1 MGEAHLAIVNNT
13 ASERSH
19 ILFVEDSMIDITT
32 FLNSKDIAEHW
43 KKIGFLCTPVQ
54 AAYIIWQSHEKS
66 LQEKH
71 EAWKELMETTPDCPF
86 AEGRRKEHLKRCIPE
101 ALTDS
106 LHAFL
111 KAYMALED
119 KTLERFYREEENTAY
134 GYRSFPESR
143 YEAEWHNDFWLYR
156 TAQDCL
162 DDVNGEA
169 PGRELAVVE
178 VKKYWIGEVDVI
190 EAQMRADGTVMS
202 LCDEGWTEEEFDLMW
217 GFQGLWFDFP
227 TPFRYGDVL
236 VRKNSPFLGEV
247 EQPRPFVLTF
257 LRTWGR
263 EDALRM
269 GESEERAEGFEMVL
283 NRLREVGDM
292 YVRSA
297 SGFLLKGGSLQRD
310 DIERYLDFE
319 YCREE
324 LKGEERILKALS
336 LHGKGEIATDLLLK
350 TYHIVFLEEEMRREK
365 KSLYDFP
372 RTTLKEVGIDLG
384 EEEG

>member
-1 MGEAHLAIVNNT
+1 MT
-13 ASERSH
+13 
-19 ILFVEDSMIDITT
+19 DITT

-43 KKIGFLCTPVQ
+43 KKIGFACTPVQ

-86 AEGRRKEHLKRCIPE
+86 AEGRRKEHLKRHIPD

-119 KTLERFYREEENTAY
+119 KTLERFYREEANTAY

-178 VKKYWIGEVDVI
+178 VKKYRIGEVDVI

-202 LCDEGWTEEEFDLMW
+202 LYDEGWTEEEFDLMW
-217 GFQGLWFDFP
+217 WGFQALWFDFP
-227 TPFRYGDVL
+227 TPFQYGDVL
-236 VRKNSPFLGEV
+236 IRKNSPFLGEV
-247 EQPRPFVLTF
+247 EQPQPFVLMS
-257 LRTWGR
+257 LCTWDR

-269 GESEERAEGFEMVL
+269 GESEERAENFETL
-283 NRLREVGDM
+283 LKHRREVGDM

-324 LKGEERILKALS
+324 LKGEMRILKALS
-336 LHGKGEIATDLLLK
+336 LHAKGQIGIELFLK
-350 TYHIVFLEEEMRREK
+350 TYHIVLLEEEMRREK

-372 RTTLKEVGIDLG
+372 STALKEVGIDFG
-384 EEEG
+384 EDDRRAAGLRIKE

>member
-1 MGEAHLAIVNNT
+1 MT
-13 ASERSH
+13 
-19 ILFVEDSMIDITT
+19 DITT

-43 KKIGFLCTPVQ
+43 KKIGFTCTPVQ

-71 EAWKELMETTPDCPF
+71 EAWKELMETMPDCPF
-86 AEGRRKEHLKRCIPE
+86 AEGRRKERLKCHIPE

-119 KTLERFYREEENTAY
+119 KTLERFCREEANTAY

-217 GFQGLWFDFP
+217 GFRALWFDFP
-227 TPFRYGDVL
+227 TPFQYGDVL

-247 EQPRPFVLTF
+247 EQPQPFVLTF

-297 SGFLLKGGSLQRD
+297 SGFLLKGSSLQRD

-350 TYHIVFLEEEMRREK
+350 TYHIVFLEAEMRSEK

>member
-1 MGEAHLAIVNNT
+1 MTDLK
-13 ASERSH
+13 
-19 ILFVEDSMIDITT
+19 T

-43 KKIGFLCTPVQ
+43 RKTGFVCTPVQ

-86 AEGRRKEHLKRCIPE
+86 AEGRRKERMVRRGIPE

-111 KAYMALED
+111 RAYMALED
-119 KTLERFYREEENTAY
+119 RTLERFYREEANIAY
-134 GYRSFPESR
+134 GYRSFPESS

-169 PGRELAVVE
+169 PRNDLAVVE

-202 LCDEGWTEEEFDLMW
+202 LYDEGWTEEEFSFMW
-217 GFQGLWFDFP
+217 SGFRELWFDFP
-227 TPFRYGDVL
+227 MPFQCGDL
-236 VRKNSPFLGEV
+236 LIRKNSPFLGEV
-247 EQPRPFVLTF
+247 ERPQPFALIRLG
-257 LRTWGR
+257 TWGR
-263 EDALRM
+263 TEAQAM
-269 GESEERAEGFEMVL
+269 GESE
-283 NRLREVGDM
+283 
-292 YVRSA
+292 RSA
-297 SGFLLKGGSLQRD
+297 AISESLLKHRRESAGSREMRARGYFLKDGSLQEND
-310 DIERYLDFE
+310 VERCLDLE

-324 LKGEERILKALS
+324 LKGEMRILKALS
-336 LHGKGEIATDLLLK
+336 LYRKGQIGAELLLK
-350 TYHIVFLEEEMRREK
+350 TYHIVRMEEETERERR
-365 KSLYDFP
+365 SLRKFF
-372 RTTLKEVGIDLG
+372 TATLQEAGMDRG
-384 EEEG
+384 EEGG

>member
-1 MGEAHLAIVNNT
+1 
-13 ASERSH
+13 
-19 ILFVEDSMIDITT
+19 MIDITT
-32 FLNSKDIAEHW
+32 FLNSKDIAGHW
-43 KKIGFLCTPVQ
+43 KKIGFTCTPVQ
-54 AAYIIWQSHEKS
+54 AAYIIYESHEKS

-71 EAWKELMETTPDCPF
+71 EAWRELMETTPDCPF
-86 AEGRRKEHLKRCIPE
+86 AEGRRKEHLKRHIPE

-119 KTLERFYREEENTAY
+119 KTLERFYREEANTAY

-178 VKKYWIGEVDVI
+178 VKKYRIGAVDVI
-190 EAQMRADGTVMS
+190 VAQMRADGTVMS
-202 LCDEGWTEEEFDLMW
+202 LYDEGWTEEEFDLMW
-217 GFQGLWFDFP
+217 WGFQALWFDFP
-227 TPFRYGDVL
+227 TPFQCGDVL

-247 EQPRPFVLTF
+247 EQPRPFVLT
-257 LRTWGR
+257 LLSTWGK
-263 EDALRM
+263 EEALKR
-269 GESEERAEGFEMVL
+269 GESEENAENFEML
-283 NRLREVGDM
+283 LKHRREVGDM

-297 SGFLLKGGSLQRD
+297 SGFLLKDGSLQQD
-310 DIERYLDFE
+310 HGIERYLDFE

-336 LHGKGEIATDLLLK
+336 LFGKGKIGIELLLK
-350 TYHIVFLEEEMRREK
+350 TYHIVFMEEETRREK

-372 RTTLKEVGIDLG
+372 ATTLKELGIDRG

>member
-1 MGEAHLAIVNNT
+1 
-13 ASERSH
+13 
-19 ILFVEDSMIDITT
+19 MIDITT

-43 KKIGFLCTPVQ
+43 KKIGFTCTPVQ

-86 AEGRRKEHLKRCIPE
+86 AEGRRKEHLKRHIPE
-101 ALTDS
+101 AMTDS

-119 KTLERFYREEENTAY
+119 KTLERFYREEAGTAY

-169 PGRELAVVE
+169 PGRELVVVE

-190 EAQMRADGTVMS
+190 VAQMRADGTVMS
-202 LCDEGWTEEEFDLMW
+202 LYDEGWTEEEFYLMW
-217 GFQGLWFDFP
+217 GFQALWFDFP
-227 TPFRYGDVL
+227 TPFQYGDVL

-247 EQPRPFVLTF
+247 EQPWPFVLTF

-263 EDALRM
+263 EEALKR
-269 GESEERAEGFEMVL
+269 GESEKRAEGFEMLL

-297 SGFLLKGGSLQRD
+297 SGFLLKDGSLQRD

-336 LHGKGEIATDLLLK
+336 LHGKGQIGTDLLLK
-350 TYHIVFLEEEMRREK
+350 TYHIVFMEEETRREK

-372 RTTLKEVGIDLG
+372 TTTLKEVGIDLG

>member
-1 MGEAHLAIVNNT
+1 M
-13 ASERSH
+13 
-19 ILFVEDSMIDITT
+19 DITT

-43 KKIGFLCTPVQ
+43 KKIGFVCTPVQ
-54 AAYIIWQSHEKS
+54 AAYIIYESHEKS
-66 LQEKH
+66 LREKH
-71 EAWKELMETTPDCPF
+71 EAWRELMETTVDCPF
-86 AEGRRKEHLKRCIPE
+86 AEGRRKEHLKRHIPE

-111 KAYMALED
+111 NAYMALED
-119 KTLERFYREEENTAY
+119 KTLERFYREEAGTAY
-134 GYRSFPESR
+134 GYRSFPESS

-190 EAQMRADGTVMS
+190 EAQLRADGTVMS
-202 LCDEGWTEEEFDLMW
+202 LYDEGWTEEEFDLMRW
-217 GFQGLWFDFP
+217 GFQALWFDFP

-236 VRKNSPFLGEV
+236 IRKNSPFLGEV
-247 EQPRPFVLTF
+247 EQPRPFVLT
-257 LRTWGR
+257 LLSTWGR
-263 EDALRM
+263 EEALKR
-269 GESEERAEGFEMVL
+269 GESEERAENFEML
-283 NRLREVGDM
+283 LKRRCEVGDM

-297 SGFLLKGGSLQRD
+297 SGFLLKDGSLQRD

-336 LHGKGEIATDLLLK
+336 LFGKGEIGIELLLK
-350 TYHIVFLEEEMRREK
+350 TYHIVFMEEEARREK

-372 RTTLKEVGIDLG
+372 ATTLKELGIDFG

>member
-1 MGEAHLAIVNNT
+1 M
-13 ASERSH
+13 
-19 ILFVEDSMIDITT
+19 
-32 FLNSKDIAEHW
+32 
-43 KKIGFLCTPVQ
+43 
-54 AAYIIWQSHEKS
+54 
-66 LQEKH
+66 
-71 EAWKELMETTPDCPF
+71 
-86 AEGRRKEHLKRCIPE
+86 
-101 ALTDS
+101 
-106 LHAFL
+106 
-111 KAYMALED
+111 
-119 KTLERFYREEENTAY
+119 ERFYREEAGTAY

-169 PGRELAVVE
+169 PGRELVVVE
-178 VKKYWIGEVDVI
+178 VKKYWIGAVDVI
-190 EAQMRADGTVMS
+190 VAQMRADGTVMS
-202 LCDEGWTEEEFDLMW
+202 LYDEGWTEEEFYLMW
-217 GFQGLWFDFP
+217 GFQALWFDFP

-247 EQPRPFVLTF
+247 EQPRPFVLI
-257 LRTWGR
+257 LLNTWGK
-263 EDALRM
+263 EEALKM
-269 GESEERAEGFEMVL
+269 GESEERAEGFEMLL

-297 SGFLLKGGSLQRD
+297 SGFLLKDGSLQRD

-336 LHGKGEIATDLLLK
+336 LHGKGEIGTELLLK
-350 TYHIVFLEEEMRREK
+350 TYHIVFMEEETRREK

-372 RTTLKEVGIDLG
+372 TTTLKEVGIDLG

>member
-1 MGEAHLAIVNNT
+1 M
-13 ASERSH
+13 
-19 ILFVEDSMIDITT
+19 MDITT

-43 KKIGFLCTPVQ
+43 KKIGFVCTPVQ
-54 AAYIIWQSHEKS
+54 AAYIIYESHEKS

-86 AEGRRKEHLKRCIPE
+86 AEGRRKEHLKRHIPE

-119 KTLERFYREEENTAY
+119 KTLELFYREEAGTAY
-134 GYRSFPESR
+134 GYRSFPESS

-202 LCDEGWTEEEFDLMW
+202 LYDEGWTEEEFDLMRW
-217 GFQGLWFDFP
+217 GFQALWFDFP
-227 TPFRYGDVL
+227 TPFQYGDVL
-236 VRKNSPFLGEV
+236 IRKNSPFLGEV
-247 EQPRPFVLTF
+247 EQPQPFVLT
-257 LRTWGR
+257 LLDTWGK
-263 EDALRM
+263 EEALQR
-269 GESEERAEGFEMVL
+269 GESEENAENFERLL
-283 NRLREVGDM
+283 NRRREVGSSREM
-292 YVRSA
+292 RTMGY
-297 SGFLLKGGSLQRD
+297 LLKDGSLQRD
-310 DIERYLDFE
+310 DTIGCYLDFE

-324 LKGEERILKALS
+324 LKGEMRILKALS
-336 LHGKGEIATDLLLK
+336 LRAKGQIGIELLLK
-350 TYHIVFLEEEMRREK
+350 TYHIVLMEEETRREK

-372 RTTLKEVGIDLG
+372 STALKEVGLDCG
-384 EEEG
+384 EEEK

>member
-1 MGEAHLAIVNNT
+1 MT
-13 ASERSH
+13 
-19 ILFVEDSMIDITT
+19 DITT

-43 KKIGFLCTPVQ
+43 KKIGFACTPVQ

-86 AEGRRKEHLKRCIPE
+86 AEGRRKEHLKRHIPD

-119 KTLERFYREEENTAY
+119 KTLERFYREEVNTAY

-202 LCDEGWTEEEFDLMW
+202 LYDEGWTEEEFDLMRW
-217 GFQGLWFDFP
+217 GFQALWFDFP
-227 TPFRYGDVL
+227 TPFQYGDVL
-236 VRKNSPFLGEV
+236 IRKNSPFLGEV
-247 EQPRPFVLTF
+247 EQPQPFVLT
-257 LRTWGR
+257 LLSTWGR
-263 EDALRM
+263 EEALQR
-269 GESEERAEGFEMVL
+269 GDSEENAENFERLL
-283 NRLREVGDM
+283 NWRREVGSSREM
-292 YVRSA
+292 RTM
-297 SGFLLKGGSLQRD
+297 GFLLKDGSLQRD
-310 DIERYLDFE
+310 DTIGCYLDFE

-324 LKGEERILKALS
+324 LKGEMRILKALS
-336 LHGKGEIATDLLLK
+336 LHAKGQIGIELLLK
-350 TYHIVFLEEEMRREK
+350 TYHIVLLEEEMRREK

-372 RTTLKEVGIDLG
+372 STALKEVGIDFG
-384 EEEG
+384 EDDRRAAGLRIKE

>member
-1 MGEAHLAIVNNT
+1 MT
-13 ASERSH
+13 
-19 ILFVEDSMIDITT
+19 DITT

-43 KKIGFLCTPVQ
+43 KKIGFTCTPVQ

-86 AEGRRKEHLKRCIPE
+86 AEGRRKEHLKRRIPE

-119 KTLERFYREEENTAY
+119 KTLERFYREEAGTAY

-169 PGRELAVVE
+169 PGREPAVVE
-178 VKKYWIGEVDVI
+178 VKKYRIGEVDVI
-190 EAQMRADGTVMS
+190 VAQMRADGTVMS
-202 LCDEGWTEEEFDLMW
+202 LYDEGWTEEEFDLMW
-217 GFQGLWFDFP
+217 GFRALWFDFP
-227 TPFRYGDVL
+227 TPFQCGDVL
-236 VRKNSPFLGEV
+236 VCKNSPFLGEV

-297 SGFLLKGGSLQRD
+297 SGFLLKGSSLQRD
-310 DIERYLDFE
+310 DIERYLDCE

-324 LKGEERILKALS
+324 LKGEMRILKALS
-336 LHGKGEIATDLLLK
+336 LHAKGQIGIELLLK
-350 TYHIVFLEEEMRREK
+350 TYHIVLLEEEMRREK

-372 RTTLKEVGIDLG
+372 STALKEVGIDFG
-384 EEEG
+384 EDDRRAAGLRIKE

>member
-1 MGEAHLAIVNNT
+1 
-13 ASERSH
+13 
-19 ILFVEDSMIDITT
+19 MIDITT
-32 FLNSKDIAEHW
+32 FLNSKDIAGHW
-43 KKIGFLCTPVQ
+43 KKIGFTCTPVQ

-86 AEGRRKEHLKRCIPE
+86 AEGRRKEHLKRHIPE

-119 KTLERFYREEENTAY
+119 KTLERFYREEANTAY

-156 TAQDCL
+156 TAQDCI
-162 DDVNGEA
+162 DDVNGEEA
-169 PGRELAVVE
+169 PREDLAVVE

-202 LCDEGWTEEEFDLMW
+202 LYDEGWTEEEFDLMW
-217 GFQGLWFDFP
+217 WGFQAQWFDFP

-247 EQPRPFVLTF
+247 EQPRPFVLI
-257 LRTWGR
+257 LLSTWGR
-263 EDALRM
+263 EEALKR
-269 GESEERAEGFEMVL
+269 GESEERAEGFEML
-283 NRLREVGDM
+283 LKRRCEVGDM

-297 SGFLLKGGSLQRD
+297 SGFLLKDGSLQQD
-310 DIERYLDFE
+310 HGIERYLDFE

-336 LHGKGEIATDLLLK
+336 LFGKGEIGIELLLK
-350 TYHIVFLEEEMRREK
+350 TYHIVFMEEEARREK
-365 KSLYDFP
+365 KSLHDFLT
-372 RTTLKEVGIDLG
+372 TTLKEVGIGRG